1 LSIPVRLENLPE
13 LILDMLLLD
22 RMAKSMKT
30 TKALFVIVTITAG
43 LAMNGR
49 SQVYQLSTPITGY
62 MTMSVQD
69 TNGPAGSS
77 ASCNYN
83 FTNLAETIYLDVVA
97 QTIRQVGV
105 ISGTPSAGNI
115 SFTETQQIPGEF
127 PKPPTSV
134 TGSVTVTLAPSDG
147 GLSFDTGPEALTW
160 TSTVESYTFDG
171 DIQNFPMNG
180 SYSLLSGVYSYT
192 GTFAYTLP
200 MFLAGWDHAVTFTA
214 LSTINYPTSLSLTGL
229 GIVPAC
235 CGGRYAA
242 NPPVS
247 ADITCPNG
255 FHLCLSVGITW
266 NGDGYGEY
274 FTWDSPGTIMATLAA
289 TNSPAITMQPQGQ
302 IVTAYTNTEFSVSVI
317 GTPPLSYQWSFNG
330 TNIAGATS
338 SSLAISNVTRSDL
351 GSYAVVVSS
360 PLGSAT
366 SSNAVLSM
374 YPYIAFPFTGAE
386 TYWGKDATFNVD
398 AWGTGPLSYQW
409 FQNGSAILNATN
421 RSLTLTNIQFTN
433 AGLYSVVIR
442 SALGSATNTPE
453 QVIVNP
459 AGVSLGLYPGVTING
474 VVGYSY
480 IIQRAADL
488 SNTNS
493 WVTMTNVTLTQPV
506 QLWVDTNI
514 DASLPYNGH
523 YFYQV
528 LPGP

>member
-1 LSIPVRLENLPE
+1 
-13 LILDMLLLD
+13 
-22 RMAKSMKT
+22 
-30 TKALFVIVTITAG
+30 
-43 LAMNGR
+43 
-49 SQVYQLSTPITGY
+49 
-62 MTMSVQD
+62 MSVQD
-69 TNGPAGSS
+69 TNGPAGTS

-83 FTNLAETIYLDVVA
+83 FTNLTETIYLDLVA
-97 QTIRQVGV
+97 ETIRQVGV

-115 SFTETQQIPGEF
+115 SFTETQHIPGEF
-127 PKPPTSV
+127 PNPPTSV
-134 TGSVTVTLAPSDG
+134 AGSVTVTLAPSDG

-160 TSTVESYTFDG
+160 TSTTESYTFDG

-192 GTFAYTLP
+192 GAFAYTLP
-200 MFLAGWDHAVTFTA
+200 MSAQGWDHAVTFTG
-214 LSTINYPTSLSLTGL
+214 LSTIHYPTSLSLTGL

-266 NGDGYGEY
+266 NADGYGEY
-274 FTWDSPGTIMATLAA
+274 FTWDSPGTITATLAA

-302 IVTAYTNTEFSVSVI
+302 IVAAYTNTEFSASAI

-338 SSLAISNVTRSDL
+338 SSLAISNVTQSDL

-360 PLGSAT
+360 PLGFAT

-374 YPYIAFPFTGAE
+374 YPYIAIPFTGAE
-386 TYWGKDATFNVD
+386 PYWGKDATFNVD

-421 RSLTLTNIQFTN
+421 QSLTLTNIQFTN
-433 AGLYSVVIR
+433 AGLYSVVVT
-442 SALGSATNTPE
+442 SPLGSTTNTPE

-480 IIQRAADL
+480 IIQRTADL

-493 WVTMTNVTLTQPV
+493 WITMTTMTLTQPV
-506 QLWVDTNI
+506 QLWVDTNM
-514 DASLPYNGH
+514 DASLPQNGH

-528 LPGP
+528 LPGQ